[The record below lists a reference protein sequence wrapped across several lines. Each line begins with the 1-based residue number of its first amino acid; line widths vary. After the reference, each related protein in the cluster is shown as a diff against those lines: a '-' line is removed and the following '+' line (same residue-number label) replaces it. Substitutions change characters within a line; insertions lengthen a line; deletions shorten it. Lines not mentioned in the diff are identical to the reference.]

1 MKKITVV
8 LMLGF
13 IFSALC
19 AGPAFAQRD
28 PFKESGV
35 GGGDASQPVPG
46 SLGQVEPSAPFTTTT
61 TTAADDAVVT
71 ANAEQL
77 PATGPEASV
86 WLVIAYM
93 LLALGAGALVL
104 GRLYRAGPN

>member
-13 IFSALC
+13 ILSALC

-46 SLGQVEPSAPFTTTT
+46 SLGQAEQPFSTTT
-61 TTAADDAVVT
+61 TTAAEETVVT